1 MRLLVFLS
9 LGLVSWLIFEY
20 QVWLESVS
28 LIGFVFLVFLIIIS
42 GMIIGIVLEPLIE
55 GISLKVKI
63 ISVLCSLIV
72 GSVSLGIIAK
82 VISVSVGF
90 R

>member
-1 MRLLVFLS
+1 MRLLVFQS

-28 LIGFVFLVFLIIIS
+28 LIGFVFLVFLVIIS

-82 VISVSVGF
+82 VISVSVGL

>member
-28 LIGFVFLVFLIIIS
+28 LIGFVFLVFLVIIS

-82 VISVSVGF
+82 VISVSVGL